1 MHEGHRDRLKERFL
15 KDGLDS
21 FEQHNILELAL
32 FYAIPRKDTN
42 EIAHRLIDAFGSV
55 SGVFNAP
62 YEQLLE
68 IEGIGENAAC
78 FIKLIPELARCY
90 YNDMGHE
97 KIQVLNSTDAA
108 GAFFIPKFIGR
119 TEEHIFMAA
128 LDGKSRLLKFDLV
141 AKGVVNEVSINVR
154 KVVEVAMKHNA
165 VSVIIAH
172 NHPNGVALPS
182 PDDIDTTW
190 RIVDALNI
198 VNIKLLDHIIVAGND
213 YVSLR
218 DSKKYAY
225 IFNRT
230 SNNNLNINN

>member
-1 MHEGHRDRLKERFL
+1 MYEGHRERLKERFL

-55 SGVFNAP
+55 SGVFDAP
-62 YEQLLE
+62 FEQL
-68 IEGIGENAAC
+68 IKIDGIGENSAC

-90 YNDMGHE
+90 YNDLGKKE
-97 KIQVLNSTDAA
+97 VTVLNSTDAS
-108 GAFFIPKFIGR
+108 GAFFVPKFIGR
-119 TEEHIFMAA
+119 TDEYIFMAA
-128 LDGKSRLLKFDLV
+128 LDGKCRLLCCEPV
-141 AKGVVNEVSINVR
+141 GKGVVNEVNVSIR
-154 KVVEVAMKHNA
+154 KIVEVAMKYNA

-182 PDDIDTTW
+182 SDDIDTTW
-190 RIVDALNI
+190 RIVDALTI
-198 VNIKLLDHIIVAGND
+198 VNVKLLDHIIVAGND

-218 DSKKYAY
+218 DSKQYAY

-230 SNNNLNINN
+230 GKNKI

>member
-15 KDGLDS
+15 KDGLDN

-42 EIAHRLIDAFGSV
+42 EIAHRLIDTFGSV
-55 SGVFNAP
+55 SGVFNAS

-68 IEGIGENAAC
+68 VNGIGENAAC

-90 YNDMGHE
+90 YNDLGRD

-108 GAFFIPKFIGR
+108 GEFFIPKFIGR

-128 LDGKSRLLKFDLV
+128 LDGKSRLLKFELV
-141 AKGVVNEVSINVR
+141 AKGVVNEVSISVR
-154 KVVEVAMKHNA
+154 KIVEVAVKHNA

-182 PDDIDTTW
+182 PDDIDTTL
-190 RIVDALNI
+190 RIVDALNL
-198 VNIKLLDHIIVAGND
+198 VNVKLLDHIIVAGND

-225 IFNRT
+225 IFSRT
-230 SNNNLNINN
+230 INNNI